1 MLQDHKNVADDN
13 LLTEVHMLL
22 ARFDR
27 LYGEMVDHVDASISQ
42 STSFANPPQFR
53 MSFGYYDHQ
62 KLCICK
68 PSQIGLFRTLN
79 Q

>member
-1 MLQDHKNVADDN
+1 MLQDHKNVADGN
-13 LLTEVHMLL
+13 LLMEVHMLL